1 MHLIKPK
8 IVKIVEECM
17 KPHLETIKHNKDAL
31 ILQEIRNKDQNDQIS
46 SLKNKISNLE
56 KKRLEEQEQYSRRTS
71 LRFNNVKVL
80 SNGNNVVKTP
90 LDTDSL
96 VLDISVKTN

>member
-1 MHLIKPK
+1 
-8 IVKIVEECM
+8 M

-56 KKRLEEQEQYSRRTS
+56 KRRLEEQEQYSRRTS

-80 SNGNNVVKTP
+80 SNGNHVVKTP